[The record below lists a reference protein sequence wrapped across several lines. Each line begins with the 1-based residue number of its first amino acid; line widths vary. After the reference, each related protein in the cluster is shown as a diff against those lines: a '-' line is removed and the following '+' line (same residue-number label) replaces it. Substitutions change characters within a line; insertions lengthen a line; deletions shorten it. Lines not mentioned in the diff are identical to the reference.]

1 MTIITPF
8 APRVPYIAVAVAS
21 FKIEKLSMTSGSK
34 AFKSLELISTPSNT
48 IKTPVASPKVDL
60 PRIQKSAPSA
70 PGCPLRCIAI
80 TPAIRPAKLVLKL
93 EEGTFNSAGRTCWI
107 DPTIVSF
114 FCVAP
119 NAVTTTS
126 SSDFVSSFN

>member
-1 MTIITPF
+1 
-8 APRVPYIAVAVAS
+8 
-21 FKIEKLSMTSGSK
+21 MTSGSK

-126 SSDFVSSFN
+126 YLLSTEQLSKNDLLLKFPESHILYKI